1 MAETVKID
9 IFADSSS
16 IKELKQQ
23 LLEAR
28 NQLSG
33 LEAGSEGFQNVARR
47 AGELK
52 DQMTDINEQV
62 AIFAGG
68 SKFEQAGTALGQV
81 KDALFNLDFQGASDK
96 AKALTTII
104 SSISFKE
111 ATAGLGQLGSTFLSL
126 GKALLTNPLFLIPA
140 AIVGIITSLG
150 LLGPII
156 DGIKN
161 LFGFLSDAVNEFL
174 VSIGLVSPAIK
185 EVSEEEKAAAD
196 AAQAHADAIAKEVTG
211 FKLLINQLSATNAG
225 SKERKNLIKQIN
237 EQYGTTLKNIKDED
251 KFQAQLNTTVEN
263 YLKYVKQRILLQ
275 SYEVEY
281 AKNLRSRIQLEEKLA
296 TLQEEKDSV
305 EKINKRAQA
314 IKDEAHRYR
323 ELWIEQDQS
332 TSSGRKLA
340 KQYKEQEIALNYR
353 ARAMQS
359 SVVSTVAID
368 FEIKSLT
375 ESLEDNIKVEA
386 ELDKKYLEGT
396 KTLNSFNFG
405 IKTTGDEVKKTTSN
419 IADVIKDLDEVIKKT
434 ATIFSEPL
442 QAPEIPDEAIDTGI
456 VDEATKEVNQY
467 WANLELGATKSYEG
481 YKTLM
486 QERMEEEIRI
496 TNATG
501 AEADLIRQK
510 YANKEIERQRAVSDA
525 RLQIAT
531 DSLSL
536 ISNVTEL
543 FAGKSEK
550 DAEKAF
556 NVNKAV
562 GIAQATIQTYQAAQA
577 AYLSQLSIPS
587 PDAPVR
593 AAIAAGV
600 AVAAGIANIAKIAQT
615 QYKGSTPSGG
625 NSFANA
631 GTVTTP
637 AQPSFQLF
645 GTAGQANNVNAG
657 TGQQVQTINVN
668 ASVSVDQITDTQK
681 KLVQIN
687 QSKTL

>member
-81 KDALFNLDFQGASDK
+81 KDALFNLDFQGASEK

-140 AIVGIITSLG
+140 AITGILVAFG
-150 LLGPII
+150 ALGPLI
-156 DGIKN
+156 DGVKN
-161 LFGFLSDAVNEFL
+161 LFNLLGQAVSDFLDY
-174 VSIGLVSPAIK
+174 IGVTNTKLDELAEK
-185 EVSEEEKAAAD
+185 EKKAKEAAD
-196 AAQAHADAIAKEVTG
+196 KQTEAIRKESTAFVT
-211 FKLLINQLSATNAG
+211 LIAQLSTTNKN
-225 SKERKNLIKQIN
+225 SKERATLIKDIN
-237 EQYGTTLKNIKDED
+237 KEYGTTLKNISDETS
-251 KFQAQLNTTVEN
+251 FQNQLNLAVEE
-263 YLKYVKQRILLQ
+263 YIKQKYAEFALK
-275 SYEVEY
+275 
-281 AKNLRSRIQLEEKLA
+281 ANEEKLVE
-296 TLQEEKDSV
+296 LFEKKSKAASEYD
-305 EKINKRAQA
+305 
-314 IKDEAHRYR
+314 
-323 ELWIEQDQS
+323 
-332 TSSGRKLA
+332 
-340 KQYKEQEIALNYR
+340 KQL
-353 ARAMQS
+353 
-359 SVVSTVAID
+359 
-368 FEIKSLT
+368 KSLT
-375 ESLEDNIKVEA
+375 DGYTLVDKEQGLYLSNTAKSDKVLDRTTGKYVSAAVTLGDLRDKNSAVNTVLLEQEKIIRNTDAQILAIGKSSLQYANAQKAATVA
-386 ELDKKYLEGT
+386 T
-396 KTLNSFNFG
+396 KTTTKAVEELKDVSIDLEKSPVFG
-405 IKTTGDEVKKTTSN
+405 NLD
-419 IADVIKDLDEVIKKT
+419 AKDLEQYYKLINK
-434 ATIFSEPL
+434 IFSEPL
-442 QAPEIPDEAIDTGI
+442 PAPEIPDEAVNTDI

-467 WANLELGATKSYEG
+467 WAELELGATKSYEG

-486 QERMEEEIRI
+486 QERMEEEIRV

-510 YANKEIERQRAVSDA
+510 YADKEIERQRAVSDA